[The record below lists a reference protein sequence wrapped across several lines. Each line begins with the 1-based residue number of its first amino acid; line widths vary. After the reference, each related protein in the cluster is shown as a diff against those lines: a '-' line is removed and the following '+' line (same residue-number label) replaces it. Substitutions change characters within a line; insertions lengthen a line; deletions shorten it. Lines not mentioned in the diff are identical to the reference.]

1 MGSTNQVEAD
11 LLAAEDRIEAAVGSL
26 KTAVVSEVK
35 NATDEIKILLAK
47 TVVSPAV
54 EKAITDR
61 LNLLSGNVE
70 ALTPTVTAAD
80 PGPQA
85 TEPPPPPPPPPP
97 APEPTPEP
105 TPAPPEGGSTVDNP
119 PTV

>member
-1 MGSTNQVEAD
+1 MSDTNQVEAD

-26 KTAVVSEVK
+26 KAAVVSEVK

-54 EKAITDR
+54 EKQITDR
-61 LNLLSGNVE
+61 LNALAGNVE

-85 TEPPPPPPPPPP
+85 VDEPPPPP

-119 PTV
+119 PTQ